1 MHHELFRWRAEVRES
16 GEAECVN
23 VGAARSGRDHCT
35 HGVCLL
41 KHEGRAKRGAGG
53 EVQSRVGWLNISLVS
68 VGNGTP
74 LGESRL
80 ACG

>member
-1 MHHELFRWRAEVRES
+1 VYHELFRWRAEIFKSENLGKRNAS
-16 GEAECVN
+16 RS
-23 VGAARSGRDHCT
+23 ARSGRDHCT

-41 KHEGRAKRGAGG
+41 KHEGRAKAG
-53 EVQSRVGWLNISLVS
+53 EVQPWVGWLNISLAI

>member
-1 MHHELFRWRAEVRES
+1 VHHELFRWRAEVRES

-53 EVQSRVGWLNISLVS
+53 EERRGRRREAREAKCSRG
-68 VGNGTP
+68 
-74 LGESRL
+74 LG
-80 ACG
+80 G